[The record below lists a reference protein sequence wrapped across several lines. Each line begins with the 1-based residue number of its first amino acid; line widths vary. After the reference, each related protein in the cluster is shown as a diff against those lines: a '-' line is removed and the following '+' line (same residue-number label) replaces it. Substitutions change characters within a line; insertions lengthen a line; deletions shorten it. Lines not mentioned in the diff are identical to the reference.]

1 MSENMSMITARDPDI
16 IAAEINTVKKN
27 VQQVMIA
34 GALEIGGKLTEA
46 KGMVPHGQWGDWLAN
61 KVNYSQSTAN
71 NLMKLYKEYG
81 GNQQSLF
88 DTWTNSEEFAKLDYT
103 KHLAL
108 LALPFS
114 ERQDFVESNQVAE
127 MSTRELERKIR
138 EELAG
143 EYQGKIQAA
152 EQRAAAAE
160 ERAFEA
166 GAELQDAVED
176 RDSARSAARDANAEA
191 DDYLRQKQEAE
202 KALQKAVKE
211 KTNAE
216 KSEQNALNLVKK
228 LEQQLA
234 DAKAAENTA
243 VEELQRVRENP
254 DIPDGIMAAL
264 RKEAAQK
271 AADELSIQLD
281 KACQAAAKAEQE
293 KVAAIETA
301 ADAAAKLEEVKKA
314 SKLTNPDMMAIQ
326 TLAQNILSTW
336 NTIQDHRL
344 KALTANPDN
353 AGPLRGFLG
362 QMLDTMRAG
371 LDQECYVSV

>member
-1 MSENMSMITARDPDI
+1 MSERAMITVRDPNI

-27 VQQVMIA
+27 VQQIMIA
-34 GALEIGGKLTEA
+34 GAMEIGGKLVEA
-46 KGMVPHGQWGDWLAN
+46 KGMVPHGQWGHWLKE
-61 KVNYSQSTAN
+61 KVGYSQSTAN
-71 NLMKLYKEYG
+71 NMMRLYQEYG

-88 DTWTNSEEFAKLDYT
+88 DSWTNSQTFAEMSYT
-103 KHLAL
+103 QHLAL

-114 ERQDFVESNQVAE
+114 ERQEFAETNQVAE
-127 MSTRELERKIR
+127 MSTRELEKKIR

-160 ERAFEA
+160 ERASNAE
-166 GAELQDAVED
+166 AELEDAVED
-176 RDSARSAARDANAEA
+176 RNSAQGAARDANAEA
-191 DDYLRQKQEAE
+191 NEYLRQKKVAE
-202 KALQKAVKE
+202 QALQKAEKE
-211 KTNAE
+211 KANAE
-216 KSEQNALNLVKK
+216 KSEQNALNLVKR
-228 LEQQLA
+228 LEQQVS
-234 DAKAAENTA
+234 DAKAAEQTA

-254 DIPDGIMAAL
+254 DIPDGVMAAL

-271 AADELSIQLD
+271 AAEELSAQLD
-281 KACQAAAKAEQE
+281 EARKAAAKAEQE
-293 KVAAIETA
+293 KAAAIETA
-301 ADAAAKLEEVKKA
+301 AAAAAKLEEVQKA

-336 NTIQDHRL
+336 NTIQDHRM
-344 KALTANPDN
+344 KAVAANPDN
-353 AGPLRGFLG
+353 AAPLRGFLG